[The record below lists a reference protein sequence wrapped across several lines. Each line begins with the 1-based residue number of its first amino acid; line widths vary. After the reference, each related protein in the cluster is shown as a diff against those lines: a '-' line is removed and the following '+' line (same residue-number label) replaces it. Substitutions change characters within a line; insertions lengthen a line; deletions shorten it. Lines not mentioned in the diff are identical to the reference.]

1 MRWNIHRTNNVGK
14 LTLHQDVFDLT
25 FQTRKNAS
33 ADDSIILD
41 EELNKDVPDDA
52 KIIEGLRDTR
62 GARQTIENATSV
74 FVKWPALNQQKICK
88 YD

>member
-1 MRWNIHRTNNVGK
+1 M
-14 LTLHQDVFDLT
+14 T
-25 FQTRKNAS
+25 FQTRKDAS

-74 FVKWPALNQQKICK
+74 FVKWPALNQQRFVSMT
-88 YD
+88 